1 MDGKNRDFPTEI
13 DWPSVSSINS
23 LEDQMLDDYSDEWT
37 EEEEEE
43 ETVFE
48 TNDARIEE
56 DPVLLTNE
64 ASNHREDVETDFPEA
79 TPDEKLVL
87 KPEEKEEE
95 EEEEEEEGMQVCGD
109 PRPAVKC

>member
-1 MDGKNRDFPTEI
+1 
-13 DWPSVSSINS
+13 
-23 LEDQMLDDYSDEWT
+23 MLDDYSDEWT

>member
-1 MDGKNRDFPTEI
+1 
-13 DWPSVSSINS
+13 
-23 LEDQMLDDYSDEWT
+23 MLDDYSDEWT
-37 EEEEEE
+37 EEE
-43 ETVFE
+43 E